1 MATYCLTSLSEGW
14 QAREKAPTEG
24 WRVAWEI
31 LGSDRGCHRRNL
43 GKYCY
48 IHSALVSSSTC
59 HSDFEDHLIW
69 PWSIYIS
76 CVQNQASEMQIRRGA
91 WAVLCR
97 KHVECAIPETVWD
110 PWSWPCF
117 SIIMINSL
125 LWWGELLHLI
135 KNTMVP
141 IHFSLSPDLRPSY
154 MFYSVQNT
162 CSYVLTVTT
171 NISGWYG
178 NFHNIAKFLTLFY
191 LKVYSLV
198 ATEPVRR

>member
-1 MATYCLTSLSEGW
+1 MATYCLTSLSKGW

-24 WRVAWEI
+24 WRVTWEI
-31 LGSDRGCHRRNL
+31 LGSNRGCHRRNL

-48 IHSALVSSSTC
+48 IHSALLSSSTC

-110 PWSWPCF
+110 PWSWPCI

-135 KNTMVP
+135 KNTWYQSIFLSLLTWDPVICFTACK
-141 IHFSLSPDLRPSY
+141 IHVHMFWQSQQTFQDDMGIFTMLLSSW
-154 MFYSVQNT
+154 FFF
-162 CSYVLTVTT
+162 
-171 NISGWYG
+171 I
-178 NFHNIAKFLTLFY
+178 
-191 LKVYSLV
+191 
-198 ATEPVRR
+198 